1 MAVKHDGRT
10 AVVSGGAAGIGQGCA
25 VRLAE
30 DGCDIV
36 IADRAAADETLR
48 LIANGGGKA
57 RAVRC
62 DVSDP
67 DSVEALRRQVERCD
81 ILVNCAGIYP
91 TQAFEEITFEDWRR
105 VLSTNLDSMFLTAK
119 AFVGG
124 MRQRRFGRIINFASD
139 TVSLVVPGFT
149 HYIAS
154 KAGIVGLTRALATEL
169 GEHGITV
176 NAIAPGLTRTPGTL
190 ARERM
195 AGMANEAFF
204 DFIAGMQSIRR
215 PELVSDLVG
224 VVSFLAGDDAAFITG
239 QTLYVNGGLTRST

>member
-1 MAVKHDGRT
+1 
-10 AVVSGGAAGIGQGCA
+10 
-25 VRLAE
+25 VRLAQ

-36 IADRAAADETLR
+36 IADRAAADQTLR
-48 LIANGGGKA
+48 LIAAGGGKA

-67 DSVEALRRQVERCD
+67 DSVAGLSRQVERCD

-139 TVSLVVPGFT
+139 TVSLVVRVLPIT
-149 HYIAS
+149 SPA
-154 KAGIVGLTRALATEL
+154 RPALS
-169 GEHGITV
+169 G
-176 NAIAPGLTRTPGTL
+176 
-190 ARERM
+190 
-195 AGMANEAFF
+195 
-204 DFIAGMQSIRR
+204 
-215 PELVSDLVG
+215 
-224 VVSFLAGDDAAFITG
+224 
-239 QTLYVNGGLTRST
+239 